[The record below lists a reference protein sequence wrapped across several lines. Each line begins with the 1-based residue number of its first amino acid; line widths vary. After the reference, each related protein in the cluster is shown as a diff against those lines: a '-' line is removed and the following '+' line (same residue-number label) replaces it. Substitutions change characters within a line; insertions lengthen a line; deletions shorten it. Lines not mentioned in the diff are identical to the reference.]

1 MDIFMLG
8 ICLRVEILSHR
19 ERIGHFSY
27 KFTTVVEPSYILI
40 THLFVR
46 VPNPGSVFFFFF

>member
-46 VPNPGSVFFFFF
+46 VPNPGSVFFFF